1 MMILIFGL
9 FTQINDLGPH
19 GPLVLAHDLDIIVVV
34 VVAFSLITGYVA
46 AEYCTRDSDCA
57 LTKCSPGYRVDCHSI
72 RGVNDCTC
80 VATGRYL

>member
-34 VVAFSLITGYVA
+34 V
-46 AEYCTRDSDCA
+46 
-57 LTKCSPGYRVDCHSI
+57 CSFFFDYRICCSRVL
-72 RGVNDCTC
+72 
-80 VATGRYL
+80 YP